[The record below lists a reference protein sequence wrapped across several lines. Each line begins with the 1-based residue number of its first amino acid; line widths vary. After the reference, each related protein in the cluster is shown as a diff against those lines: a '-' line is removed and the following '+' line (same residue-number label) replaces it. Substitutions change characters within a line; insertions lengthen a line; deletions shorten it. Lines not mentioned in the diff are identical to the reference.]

1 MPQKAPPMEPAEWE
15 RERESATGPGA
26 IALLGLEVATARGD
40 LGPLRA
46 ALAGDPA
53 RFRADAASRALRKA
67 AQYGEA
73 DAVRLLLGA
82 PGVQPSSKGNRA
94 LEWAAARRSPEV
106 YHLLLADPRTVLP
119 YDGTDALVAAVE
131 QGRAWA
137 VRRLLEDAAAGRAT
151 LDGLGP
157 NDGAAPGAP
166 EETGAEFPAPKLLE
180 ELLEC
185 AAERGHAEVFGILR
199 ADPRLG
205 LPPDECEELWGLH
218 NEPRH

>member
-1 MPQKAPPMEPAEWE
+1 MEPE
-15 RERESATGPGA
+15 RLEHELATGPGA
-26 IALLGLEVATARGD
+26 IALLERAAASGD
-40 LGPLRA
+40 LDLLRA